1 MPISQEEKIEFLK
14 NRIMFQGLEDEDIA
28 RIAGRM
34 DEYHQDGG
42 KLVYSRGDRGTV
54 FYIIYQ
60 GSVRVWR
67 MEDDQERELMILE
80 DGDKFGEG
88 ALLDLAP
95 RSVSVSTLEDTDF
108 LVMHQ
113 ENFDWMLNKY
123 PQTEDFLV
131 NLLETREKVREL
143 YFPWLHNGETIHLF
157 KRRHPATLWIDLLKP
172 LGALLVSGFFFFIST
187 ITTLET
193 VPIILGFLILL
204 FSILWTAWEILDWR
218 NDYFILTN
226 QRVVW
231 IEQMVFQA
239 AARME
244 APLAAVQSVDV
255 KTTYFG
261 RLLGYG
267 HVLVRTFTGTGSL
280 TLTNVDDP
288 KLMKGNIQELL
299 MTVRKKTQV
308 VAEKQLRESIRQSLG
323 IEAVPVEDD
332 VFYVEKPEQEPV
344 KKFALLR
351 TREVSPDGKTITYHR
366 HWLVLL
372 TKTWFPLLIMIALFA
387 VLGYAWIT
395 NYVIF
400 GFNFPTLSFYV
411 FWLIGF
417 LVLLGVLG
425 YHYLDWKNDIYMI
438 NKDDMIIDS
447 EKKPLG
453 EEISRSAPIKNIIS
467 LSHERTG
474 IIRLLLNFGDVR
486 VVVADETLRFYDVH
500 NPAQVQQDIY
510 YRQEQIKLKHEADEY
525 EADRDHIS
533 KWLRAYHDVW
543 REAET
548 LDGKKFMADDLDEEE
563 EF

>member
-1 MPISQEEKIEFLK
+1 MPISQEEKVKFLK
-14 NRIMFQGLEDEDIA
+14 NRIMFRGLEDEDITK
-28 RIAGRM
+28 IASRM
-34 DEYHQDGG
+34 EEYHQDGG
-42 KLVYSRGDRGTV
+42 KILYSQGDRGTV

-67 MEDDQERELMILE
+67 MEEDQERELMILE
-80 DGDKFGEG
+80 AGDKFGEG
-88 ALLDLAP
+88 ALLDEAP

-108 LVMHQ
+108 LVIHKDDF
-113 ENFDWMLNKY
+113 EWMLTKY
-123 PQTEDFLV
+123 PQTEDFLIT
-131 NLLETREKVREL
+131 LLETREKVRDL
-143 YFPWLHNGETIHLF
+143 YFPWLHSGETIHLF
-157 KRRHPATLWIDLLKP
+157 KRRHQATLWIDLLKP
-172 LGALLVSGFFFFIST
+172 FGTLLIAGFFFFIASR
-187 ITTLET
+187 TTLET
-193 VPIILGFLILL
+193 LPSIIGFLILVG
-204 FSILWTAWEILDWR
+204 SILWTAWEILDWR

-255 KTTYFG
+255 QTSLIG
-261 RLLGYG
+261 RILGFG

-280 TLTNVDDP
+280 KLTNVDDP
-288 KLMKGNIQELL
+288 KLMKGNIEELL

-308 VAEKQLRESIRQSLG
+308 VAEKQLRQAIRQSLG
-323 IEAVPVEDD
+323 IEAVAVEDD
-332 VFYVEKPEQEPV
+332 VFYVEKPVQEPV
-344 KKFALLR
+344 KKFAILR

-372 TKTWFPLLIMIALFA
+372 IKTWFPLLIMTAMFALM
-387 VLGYAWIT
+387 VYAWIT
-395 NYVIF
+395 NYQIF
-400 GFNFPTLSFYV
+400 GFDFPRLSFYV

-417 LVLLGVLG
+417 VIILGMLG
-425 YHYLDWKNDIYMI
+425 YNYLDWKNDIYMI
-438 NKDDMIIDS
+438 NQDDMIIDS

-486 VVVADETLRFYDVH
+486 VVVADETLLFHDVH

-510 YRQEQIKLKHEADEY
+510 YRQEQIKLKREADEH
-525 EADRDHIS
+525 EQDREHIS
-533 KWLRAYHDVW
+533 KWLSAYHEIWQEQEMMGRRRYVTD
-543 REAET
+543 E
-548 LDGKKFMADDLDEEE
+548 LDEEE
-563 EF
+563 F